1 MSEMEKEMIDETEEN
16 TQEETSEEIQEE
28 EITEEAEESEIKAE
42 PEKDY
47 EAILADE
54 KDKYL
59 RLFAEYDNYRK
70 RTSKEKTEIYNDAV
84 SKTVAEILPAIDN
97 FERALEAETSDDSYK
112 NGIQMIFNQ
121 LQDILKKVG
130 VTEIEALNQ
139 PFNPNIHVAIKQLD
153 DEDFGESTVC
163 QVFQKGYRL
172 GDRIVRPAMVA
183 VAN

>member
-1 MSEMEKEMIDETEEN
+1 MSEMEKDIIDETEESAE
-16 TQEETSEEIQEE
+16 TQETEVTEDIQENEEIIEE
-28 EITEEAEESEIKAE
+28 KE

-47 EAILADE
+47 EAILAEE

-70 RTSKEKTEIYNDAV
+70 RTAKEKTEIYGDAA

-97 FERALEAETSDDSYK
+97 FERALEAETSDEAYK

-121 LQDILKKVG
+121 IQEILKKIG
-130 VTEIEALNQ
+130 VTEIDALNQ
-139 PFNPNIHVAIKQLD
+139 PFNPNIHVAIKQMD
-153 DEDFGESTVC
+153 DENFGENTVC
-163 QVFQKGYRL
+163 QVFQKGYKL

>member
-1 MSEMEKEMIDETEEN
+1 MADKNYEKESAEDMDIDIPV
-16 TQEETSEEIQEE
+16 SEEEPDALQK
-28 EITEEAEESEIKAE
+28 EIDDLTAKLEESENKIAE
-42 PEKDY
+42 VD
-47 EAILADE
+47 
-54 KDKYL
+54 DKYL
-59 RLFAEYDNYRK
+59 RLCAEYDNYRK